1 MKAKV
6 IFHWG
11 NSRTDRFQG
20 EGTTRDVSLAGAYIL
35 TETSPPV
42 NARVQME
49 IILPALYTESST
61 RITAEMKVLRV
72 DHDTAGEVKSGFS
85 AVGKGFSVRSVS
97 KNSSGPISN
106 FFNQREG

>member
-1 MKAKV
+1 M
-6 IFHWG
+6 
-11 NSRTDRFQG
+11 
-20 EGTTRDVSLAGAYIL
+20 SLAGAYIL

-49 IILPALYTESST
+49 VIFPALYTESST

-72 DHDTAGEVKSGFS
+72 DHDIAGEVGSGFS
-85 AVGKGFSVRSVS
+85 AVGKGFSVRAAS

-106 FFNQREG
+106 FLTQHEGER